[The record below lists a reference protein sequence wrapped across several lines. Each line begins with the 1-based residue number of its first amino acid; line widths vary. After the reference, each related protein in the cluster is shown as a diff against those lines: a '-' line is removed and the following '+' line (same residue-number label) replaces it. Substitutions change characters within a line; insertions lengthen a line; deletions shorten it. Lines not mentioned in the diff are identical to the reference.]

1 MRKFIFAITLLVV
14 AACSDPRIESPTY
27 LEVPAMELQTNYASQ
42 GTRSSR
48 ITTAWVYRETELL
61 GAFELPIRI
70 PIIGRGNAKITLV
83 PGVTIN
89 GVSSTRAISPFFTS
103 YEFTAPLSGV
113 GTISPPVVNNTP
125 VVSYNAQ
132 ADFSLIDDFDGVGL
146 NFTEGNATDTLLY
159 RTNDPAEMFPAP
171 PGDPANVYS
180 GKVIMPK
187 RASLFEIVTTNAYG
201 QWPGAGIPVY
211 LEMNYKTEIP
221 LVVGVFVTTPGQI
234 FQVPVVQINPR
245 SEWNKIYID
254 LAPELGY
261 PDALSFKVFIGG
273 VKGETSDF
281 QYVYLDNIKV
291 VY

>member
-1 MRKFIFAITLLVV
+1 MRKLYLGFALWVV

-27 LEVPAMELQTNYASQ
+27 LVVPAMELQTNYASQ

-70 PIIGRGNAKITLV
+70 PVIGRGNAKITLV

-89 GVSSTRAISPFFTS
+89 GVSSTRAINPFWTS
-103 YEFTAPLSGV
+103 YEFTAPLSGA
-113 GTISPPVVNNTP
+113 GTITPPVLNNTP

-132 ADFSLIDDFDGVGL
+132 ANFSLIEDFDGVGL
-146 NFTEGNATDTLLY
+146 NLIEGNATDTLLY
-159 RTNDPAEMFPAP
+159 RTNNPAEKFPAP
-171 PGDPANVYS
+171 TGETNVYS
-180 GKVIMPK
+180 GKVVMPK
-187 RASLFEIVTTNAYG
+187 KASLFEVVTTNAYS

-211 LEMNYKTEIP
+211 LEMNYKSEIP
-221 LVVGVFVTTPGQI
+221 LVVGLFVTTPGQI
-234 FQVPVVQINPR
+234 FQVPVVQLNPR
-245 SEWNKIYID
+245 DDWNKIYID

-261 PDALSFKVFIGG
+261 PDALNFKVFIGG
-273 VKGETSDF
+273 VKGETADF
-281 QYVYLDNIKV
+281 QTVYLDNIKV